1 MKMSVT
7 EQRTN
12 IKFCVLLKKSPSE
25 TLRMLEKAYGKAAM
39 KKTQVYKW
47 HKRFRD
53 GRASV
58 NDDPRSGRPSTSTND
73 NNIERVRNVVRSD
86 WRKSIQE
93 ISSEIGISV
102 GSVHSILRKNLNIP
116 RKPPRKRREH

>member
-1 MKMSVT
+1 MSVT

-12 IKFCVLLKKSPSE
+12 IKFCVLLNKSPSE

-39 KKTQVYKW
+39 KKTQVYRW

-58 NDDPRSGRPSTSTND
+58 NDDPRSGRPSTTTND
-73 NNIERVRNVVRSD
+73 DNIERVRNAVRSD
-86 WRKSIQE
+86 WRKSIQA
-93 ISSEIGISV
+93 ISAEVGISV
-102 GSVHSILRKNLNIP
+102 GSVHSILRKHMNIP
-116 RKPPRKRREH
+116 WKPPRNRREH